1 MAVVN
6 EVSTVSHIPQFVPFG
21 LLYYTQDTGDLY
33 IGTGFST
40 GSDYVGG
47 NPGPNVNVE
56 LISSPGGLPGGF
68 NGDIQYNNNGNLGGS
83 AATITAAG
91 AINALSI
98 TATSAT
104 IGALTA
110 TAENIV
116 TSTITSAFITTATV
130 TSTLELQTATIVDS
144 LGSTGTVGQ
153 ALEST
158 GTGVKWAAVSST
170 ETWAALTGAM
180 TATQVAPWYNATST
194 IDSGVSR
201 LGAASLAIGNGT
213 AGDTTG
219 TLTVKHL
226 NVIDATSD
234 NALSLVG
241 TDNGTNLLSF
251 NLTSAPT
258 TSVVAAYLHTN
269 CLAWYTTSESFAIL
283 SNGHG
288 VGVNSTGV
296 YGWGS
301 SIPSAGL
308 DTGISR
314 LGAASLAI
322 GNGTAGDFTGSLKL
336 TTLTLQGKVGTYNAV
351 ATVSNGV
358 PSELATVDL
367 TAQSAAIAATTLY
380 AVPAAGA
387 GMYRITWVA
396 TITTKDAASS
406 ALGGTNGFQISFT
419 SPTDSVVKTDSPTT
433 PIISAANTTGTSI
446 SGCEVVYAK
455 ASTNI
460 QYAFGYTSNTP
471 GQMVFELHIK
481 CEAM

>member
-194 IDSGVSR
+194 IDSG
-201 LGAASLAIGNGT
+201 
-213 AGDTTG
+213 
-219 TLTVKHL
+219 
-226 NVIDATSD
+226 
-234 NALSLVG
+234 
-241 TDNGTNLLSF
+241 
-251 NLTSAPT
+251 
-258 TSVVAAYLHTN
+258 
-269 CLAWYTTSESFAIL
+269 
-283 SNGHG
+283 
-288 VGVNSTGV
+288 
-296 YGWGS
+296 
-301 SIPSAGL
+301 
-308 DTGISR
+308 ISR
-314 LGAASLAI
+314 LGAASVAL
-322 GNGTAGDFTGSLKL
+322 GNGTAGDFTGSLSFN
-336 TTLTLQGKVGTYNAV
+336 KVIKYAGV
-351 ATVSNGV
+351 ATVSAGV
-358 PSELATVDL
+358 PSEIATVDL
-367 TAQSAAIAATTLY
+367 TAQSAAITATTLY
-380 AVPAAGA
+380 SVPAAGA

-396 TITTKDAASS
+396 MITTAGTTS

-460 QYAFGYTSNTP
+460 QYAFGYSSSGTT
-471 GQMVFELHIK
+471 MVYELHCK
-481 CEAM
+481 CEYLG

>member
-98 TATSAT
+98 TAT
-104 IGALTA
+104 
-110 TAENIV
+110 
-116 TSTITSAFITTATV
+116 TATV

-194 IDSGVSR
+194 IDSGISR

-219 TLTVKHL
+219 
-226 NVIDATSD
+226 N
-234 NALSLVG
+234 
-241 TDNGTNLLSF
+241 LSF
-251 NLTSAPT
+251 NK
-258 TSVVAAYLHTN
+258 VIKY
-269 CLAWYTTSESFAIL
+269 
-283 SNGHG
+283 
-288 VGVNSTGV
+288 
-296 YGWGS
+296 
-301 SIPSAGL
+301 AG
-308 DTGISR
+308 
-314 LGAASLAI
+314 
-322 GNGTAGDFTGSLKL
+322 
-336 TTLTLQGKVGTYNAV
+336 V
-351 ATVSNGV
+351 ATVSAGV

-367 TAQSAAIAATTLY
+367 TAQSAAITATTLY

-396 TITTKDAASS
+396 MITTAGTTS

-460 QYAFGYTSNTP
+460 QYAFGYSSSGTT
-471 GQMVFELHIK
+471 MVYELHCK
-481 CEAM
+481 CEYLG

>member
-269 CLAWYTTSESFAIL
+269 GLAWYTTSESFAIL
-283 SNGHG
+283 SNSHG
-288 VGVNSTGV
+288 VGVISTGV

-301 SIPSAGL
+301 GIPSAGL

-322 GNGTAGDFTGSLKL
+322 GNGTATSTAGSLVM
-336 TTLTLQGKVGTYNAV
+336 TT
-351 ATVSNGV
+351 ATVSSTLYGGVYWSGGVVGLTSASEVPADITLNGGLV
-358 PSELATVDL
+358 TAVTVCDEEFKDDIQPFDKGLSAILGVQPKSWLWKDKHTATRFHGF
-367 TAQSAAIAATTLY
+367 TAQDVRKTIPEATPARENGSLQFHRDAVLAVAVNAIQELHALIKAQDARIAAL
-380 AVPAAGA
+380 
-387 GMYRITWVA
+387 
-396 TITTKDAASS
+396 
-406 ALGGTNGFQISFT
+406 
-419 SPTDSVVKTDSPTT
+419 
-433 PIISAANTTGTSI
+433 
-446 SGCEVVYAK
+446 EAK
-455 ASTNI
+455 S
-460 QYAFGYTSNTP
+460 
-471 GQMVFELHIK
+471 
-481 CEAM
+481 

>member
-91 AINALSI
+91 AIGALSI

-116 TSTITSAFITTATV
+116 TSTITSAFVTNETVTTLTATTATITTGNIATLVSPAATITTATITNDHIANAFITTATV

-180 TATQVAPWYNATST
+180 TYTQVAPWYNATST
-194 IDSGVSR
+194 VDS
-201 LGAASLAIGNGT
+201 
-213 AGDTTG
+213 
-219 TLTVKHL
+219 
-226 NVIDATSD
+226 
-234 NALSLVG
+234 
-241 TDNGTNLLSF
+241 
-251 NLTSAPT
+251 
-258 TSVVAAYLHTN
+258 
-269 CLAWYTTSESFAIL
+269 
-283 SNGHG
+283 
-288 VGVNSTGV
+288 
-296 YGWGS
+296 
-301 SIPSAGL
+301 
-308 DTGISR
+308 GISR

-322 GNGTAGDFTGSLKL
+322 GNGTAGDYSGTLQLKTLILNNGGAQGSL
-336 TTLTLQGKVGTYNAV
+336 QFVNANN
-351 ATVSNGV
+351 AISFVSNYMRFVNQGNSLAGIDLNANFLEASTGV
-358 PSELATVDL
+358 
-367 TAQSAAIAATTLY
+367 Y
-380 AVPAAGA
+380 
-387 GMYRITWVA
+387 
-396 TITTKDAASS
+396 
-406 ALGGTNGFQISFT
+406 GFS
-419 SPTDSVVKTDSPTT
+419 
-433 PIISAANTTGTSI
+433 SAANNFTAADTGISRLAAGSIAVGNGI
-446 SGCEVVYAK
+446 SGNTSGQITATTHTVA
-455 ASTNI
+455 ASG
-460 QYAFGYTSNTP
+460 AAPTSAGTAGTVGQIIANGGKLYFCSASGSAGSATWNTITLVP
-471 GQMVFELHIK
+471 IS
-481 CEAM
+481 

>member
-116 TSTITSAFITTATV
+116 TSTITSAFVTNETVTTLTATTATITTGNIATLVSPAATITTATITNDHIANAFITTATV

-194 IDSGVSR
+194 IDSG
-201 LGAASLAIGNGT
+201 
-213 AGDTTG
+213 
-219 TLTVKHL
+219 
-226 NVIDATSD
+226 
-234 NALSLVG
+234 
-241 TDNGTNLLSF
+241 
-251 NLTSAPT
+251 
-258 TSVVAAYLHTN
+258 
-269 CLAWYTTSESFAIL
+269 
-283 SNGHG
+283 
-288 VGVNSTGV
+288 
-296 YGWGS
+296 
-301 SIPSAGL
+301 
-308 DTGISR
+308 ISR

-322 GNGTAGDFTGSLKL
+322 GNGTATSTAGSLVM
-336 TTLTLQGKVGTYNAV
+336 TT
-351 ATVSNGV
+351 ATVSSTLYGGVYWSGGVVGLTSASEVPADITLNGGLV
-358 PSELATVDL
+358 TAVTVCDEEFKDDIQPFDKGLSAILGVQPKSWLWKDKHTATRFHGF
-367 TAQSAAIAATTLY
+367 TAQDVQKTIPEATPARENGSLQFHRDAVLAVAVNAIQELHALIKAQDARIAAL
-380 AVPAAGA
+380 
-387 GMYRITWVA
+387 
-396 TITTKDAASS
+396 
-406 ALGGTNGFQISFT
+406 
-419 SPTDSVVKTDSPTT
+419 
-433 PIISAANTTGTSI
+433 
-446 SGCEVVYAK
+446 EAK
-455 ASTNI
+455 S
-460 QYAFGYTSNTP
+460 
-471 GQMVFELHIK
+471 
-481 CEAM
+481 

>member
-98 TATSAT
+98 TAT
-104 IGALTA
+104 
-110 TAENIV
+110 
-116 TSTITSAFITTATV
+116 TATV

-194 IDSGVSR
+194 IDSG
-201 LGAASLAIGNGT
+201 
-213 AGDTTG
+213 
-219 TLTVKHL
+219 
-226 NVIDATSD
+226 
-234 NALSLVG
+234 
-241 TDNGTNLLSF
+241 
-251 NLTSAPT
+251 
-258 TSVVAAYLHTN
+258 
-269 CLAWYTTSESFAIL
+269 
-283 SNGHG
+283 
-288 VGVNSTGV
+288 
-296 YGWGS
+296 
-301 SIPSAGL
+301 
-308 DTGISR
+308 ISR
-314 LGAASLAI
+314 LGAASFAF
-322 GNGTAGDFTGSLKL
+322 GNGTAGNTTGNISAQ
-336 TTLTLQGKVGTYNAV
+336 TH
-351 ATVSNGV
+351 TV
-358 PSELATVDL
+358 T
-367 TAQSAAIAATTLY
+367 
-380 AVPAAGA
+380 
-387 GMYRITWVA
+387 
-396 TITTKDAASS
+396 ASS
-406 ALGGTNGFQISFT
+406 AAPT
-419 SPTDSVVKTDSPTT
+419 S
-433 PIISAANTTGTSI
+433 
-446 SGCEVVYAK
+446 
-455 ASTNI
+455 ASTAGTI
-460 QYAFGYTSNTP
+460 
-471 GQMVFELHIK
+471 GQIIAYGGFLYYCSVTGVAGSATWNKLTMTAV
-481 CEAM
+481 

>member
-98 TATSAT
+98 TAT
-104 IGALTA
+104 
-110 TAENIV
+110 
-116 TSTITSAFITTATV
+116 TATV

-194 IDSGVSR
+194 IDSGISR

-213 AGDTTG
+213 AGDVSGQLTAHGATLGDITTPYSVATLIVNQGTAVSANYGMEIHGTQDYSGVGLVGFFTG
-219 TLTVKHL
+219 TNAFPVTYIHNDGGIYTAAEIIASGHYNHSGSYIDILPPSSDEANIGIWADVGTAFQSRTNTPGDINASFLSSAGNHVLTIGDLGGLSWGTSTQAAQDTGLSRLGAASLAIGNGTAGDSSGALLAAVHGFGAT
-226 NVIDATSD
+226 ATS
-234 NALSLVG
+234 AS
-241 TDNGTNLLSF
+241 
-251 NLTSAPT
+251 P
-258 TSVVAAYLHTN
+258 
-269 CLAWYTTSESFAIL
+269 
-283 SNGHG
+283 
-288 VGVNSTGV
+288 
-296 YGWGS
+296 
-301 SIPSAGL
+301 

-322 GNGTAGDFTGSLKL
+322 GNGTAGDYSGSVQLTQLVVNNASGSTG
-336 TTLTLQGKVGTYNAV
+336 V
-351 ATVSNGV
+351 
-358 PSELATVDL
+358 
-367 TAQSAAIAATTLY
+367 
-380 AVPAAGA
+380 
-387 GMYRITWVA
+387 
-396 TITTKDAASS
+396 AAS
-406 ALGGTNGFQISFT
+406 ISFIGNGNSST
-419 SPTDSVVKTDSPTT
+419 Y
-433 PIISAANTTGTSI
+433 I
-446 SGCEVVYAK
+446 YAENQRINF
-455 ASTNI
+455 AT
-460 QYAFGYTSNTP
+460 A
-471 GQMVFELHIK
+471 
-481 CEAM
+481 

>member
-91 AINALSI
+91 AIGALSI

-104 IGALTA
+104 F
-110 TAENIV
+110 V
-116 TSTITSAFITTATV
+116 TATV

-180 TATQVAPWYNATST
+180 TYTQVAPWYNATST
-194 IDSGVSR
+194 VDS
-201 LGAASLAIGNGT
+201 
-213 AGDTTG
+213 
-219 TLTVKHL
+219 
-226 NVIDATSD
+226 
-234 NALSLVG
+234 
-241 TDNGTNLLSF
+241 
-251 NLTSAPT
+251 
-258 TSVVAAYLHTN
+258 
-269 CLAWYTTSESFAIL
+269 
-283 SNGHG
+283 
-288 VGVNSTGV
+288 
-296 YGWGS
+296 
-301 SIPSAGL
+301 
-308 DTGISR
+308 GISR

-322 GNGTAGDFTGSLKL
+322 GNGTAGDYSGTLQLKTLILNNGGAQGSL
-336 TTLTLQGKVGTYNAV
+336 QFVNANN
-351 ATVSNGV
+351 AISFVSNYMRFVNQGNSLAGIDLNANFLEASTGV
-358 PSELATVDL
+358 
-367 TAQSAAIAATTLY
+367 Y
-380 AVPAAGA
+380 
-387 GMYRITWVA
+387 
-396 TITTKDAASS
+396 
-406 ALGGTNGFQISFT
+406 GFS
-419 SPTDSVVKTDSPTT
+419 
-433 PIISAANTTGTSI
+433 SAANNFTAADTGISRLAAGSIAVGNGI
-446 SGCEVVYAK
+446 SGNTSGQITATTHTVA
-455 ASTNI
+455 ASG
-460 QYAFGYTSNTP
+460 AAPTSAGTAGTVGQIIANGGKLYFCSASGSAGSATWNTITLVP
-471 GQMVFELHIK
+471 IS
-481 CEAM
+481 

>member
-194 IDSGVSR
+194 IDSG
-201 LGAASLAIGNGT
+201 
-213 AGDTTG
+213 
-219 TLTVKHL
+219 
-226 NVIDATSD
+226 
-234 NALSLVG
+234 
-241 TDNGTNLLSF
+241 
-251 NLTSAPT
+251 
-258 TSVVAAYLHTN
+258 
-269 CLAWYTTSESFAIL
+269 
-283 SNGHG
+283 
-288 VGVNSTGV
+288 
-296 YGWGS
+296 
-301 SIPSAGL
+301 
-308 DTGISR
+308 ISR

-322 GNGTAGDFTGSLKL
+322 GNGTAGDFSGSIKATTFLAANGGSTTGFQFVNGDGYYHPVGAGNSYILGDNGAVALADFIWLSSTSYGISAGPSGVHGWGNVGSSLTAGL
-336 TTLTLQGKVGTYNAV
+336 SSLGAASLAIGNGTASDTTGNLSFNKVIKYAGV
-351 ATVSNGV
+351 ATVSAGV

-396 TITTKDAASS
+396 MITTAGTTS

-460 QYAFGYTSNTP
+460 QYAFGYSSSGTT
-471 GQMVFELHIK
+471 MVYELHCK
-481 CEAM
+481 CEYLG

>member
-194 IDSGVSR
+194 IDSG
-201 LGAASLAIGNGT
+201 
-213 AGDTTG
+213 
-219 TLTVKHL
+219 
-226 NVIDATSD
+226 
-234 NALSLVG
+234 
-241 TDNGTNLLSF
+241 
-251 NLTSAPT
+251 
-258 TSVVAAYLHTN
+258 
-269 CLAWYTTSESFAIL
+269 
-283 SNGHG
+283 
-288 VGVNSTGV
+288 
-296 YGWGS
+296 
-301 SIPSAGL
+301 
-308 DTGISR
+308 ISR

-322 GNGTAGDFTGSLKL
+322 GNGTAGDFTGALEL
-336 TTLTLQGKVGTYNAV
+336 TTLTFADSTNMTTAMTFGRVI
-351 ATVSNGV
+351 AT
-358 PSELATVDL
+358 
-367 TAQSAAIAATTLY
+367 
-380 AVPAAGA
+380 
-387 GMYRITWVA
+387 
-396 TITTKDAASS
+396 
-406 ALGGTNGFQISFT
+406 ALGMNM
-419 SPTDSVVKTDSPTT
+419 
-433 PIISAANTTGTSI
+433 N
-446 SGCEVVYAK
+446 
-455 ASTNI
+455 
-460 QYAFGYTSNTP
+460 
-471 GQMVFELHIK
+471 
-481 CEAM
+481 

>member
-98 TATSAT
+98 TAT
-104 IGALTA
+104 
-110 TAENIV
+110 
-116 TSTITSAFITTATV
+116 TATV

-194 IDSGVSR
+194 IDSG
-201 LGAASLAIGNGT
+201 
-213 AGDTTG
+213 
-219 TLTVKHL
+219 
-226 NVIDATSD
+226 
-234 NALSLVG
+234 
-241 TDNGTNLLSF
+241 
-251 NLTSAPT
+251 
-258 TSVVAAYLHTN
+258 
-269 CLAWYTTSESFAIL
+269 
-283 SNGHG
+283 
-288 VGVNSTGV
+288 
-296 YGWGS
+296 
-301 SIPSAGL
+301 
-308 DTGISR
+308 ISR

-322 GNGTAGDFTGSLKL
+322 GNGTAGDFTGSLGL
-336 TTLTLQGKVGTYNAV
+336 AQLSIAAGGA
-351 ATVSNGV
+351 A
-358 PSELATVDL
+358 LATTGSFD
-367 TAQSAAIAATTLY
+367 IETTMD
-380 AVPAAGA
+380 PNGA
-387 GMYRITWVA
+387 GVA
-396 TITTKDAASS
+396 FNYTNHFASASVVRSQLFPWGGQFWYLNSGIAEVGQISYSTPGGHPGIVFYTGSTQPASNFRFDLLRGATGGVGGNPFFALQNNYTGHTDGIGISYDGTLIISSNSMDSGISRLGAASLAIGNGTAGNSSGALLAAVHGFGATATS
-406 ALGGTNGFQISFT
+406 ASPDTGISRSSCRFHSDWLT
-419 SPTDSVVKTDSPTT
+419 GRTGITLAPST
-433 PIISAANTTGTSI
+433 PPWSSIHNQAA
-446 SGCEVVYAK
+446 
-455 ASTNI
+455 
-460 QYAFGYTSNTP
+460 
-471 GQMVFELHIK
+471 
-481 CEAM
+481 